1 MSKKLINHPD
11 DCVDE
16 ALEGLVMTNPGLLIL
31 GKQRVVVHESVC
43 YCVRCAT
50 FQSNLKI
57 LNFAIFKFAKFA
69 WNLKIFI
76 RTFFTF
82 SFLHLRLGLQTG
94 V

>member
-50 FQSNLKI
+50 FQSNLKY
-57 LNFAIFKFAKFA
+57 
-69 WNLKIFI
+69 
-76 RTFFTF
+76 
-82 SFLHLRLGLQTG
+82 
-94 V
+94 